1 MAHSTEHRFPLHAQA
16 RACRSL
22 VLALACIGAT
32 THLHAQAPGAS
43 PAAEAARGYG
53 IPAGP
58 LEDALNRFGRDS
70 GLLPGSCV
78 LRAAPAVRTTAPAAA
93 ATLAEVRVTSTAR
106 RAMPC

>member
-22 VLALACIGAT
+22 VLALACIGAA

-70 GLLPGSCV
+70 GLLPGSYV
-78 LRAAPAVRTTAPAAA
+78 LRAVRTTAPAAA